1 MEQVEVRDELGV
13 HDEVSRDPGALLWTV
28 PLPIHQ
34 IMDPTSMAAG
44 AEEMQGRRGRNG
56 RNQRAFLDGFDP
68 GDMEGWVD
76 PHGKRK
82 LKAYRLWVYDAGNG
96 KWSYELGGQ
105 LATLHFKGQVTGG
118 EPDLLAKLIGRGRRA
133 VFVCSSSVAICR
145 LGESSALTYR
155 ELSRRRRR
163 TDPTWVTCSSRLR
176 EKIRMS
182 SKTNLFNMSRRRS
195 LTSAWKTAGALV
207 KPKDITRYSS

>member
-1 MEQVEVRDELGV
+1 MHLFTYKVHPHAHTTTHTHTHTASDMRTILSRAHQILSRAERRGKLVRMEQVEVRDESGV

-76 PHGKRK
+76 PHGTRK
-82 LKAYRLWVYDAGNG
+82 LKAYRLWVYGVGYG
-96 KWSYELGGQ
+96 KWFYELGGQ
-105 LATLHFKGQVTGG
+105 LGTPHFKGRSRV
-118 EPDLLAKLIGRGRRA
+118 
-133 VFVCSSSVAICR
+133 
-145 LGESSALTYR
+145 ESQTFWPS
-155 ELSRRRRR
+155 
-163 TDPTWVTCSSRLR
+163 
-176 EKIRMS
+176 
-182 SKTNLFNMSRRRS
+182 
-195 LTSAWKTAGALV
+195 
-207 KPKDITRYSS
+207 

>member
-1 MEQVEVRDELGV
+1 MRRASTLKRAGIQERPSRPYPSQVHQILEPTTTAAGVEETPDRKHRASVDEL
-13 HDEVSRDPGALLWTV
+13 R
-28 PLPIHQ
+28 
-34 IMDPTSMAAG
+34 
-44 AEEMQGRRGRNG
+44 GRRGRKG
-56 RNQRAFLDGFDP
+56 RSQRAFLDGFDP
-68 GDMEGWVD
+68 GDMEGWAD
-76 PHGKRK
+76 PHGTRK
-82 LKAYRLWVYDAGNG
+82 LKAYRLWVYDVGYG

-105 LATLHFKGQVTGG
+105 LATLHFKGQITGG

-176 EKIRMS
+176 
-182 SKTNLFNMSRRRS
+182 
-195 LTSAWKTAGALV
+195 
-207 KPKDITRYSS
+207 